1 MGLVA
6 SICSPTLVTKSP
18 RIARNRVFEL
28 DFERVRITRSRVDV
42 FWDPVWGGGSIFSFN
57 CLIDGLDCICGL
69 FGPEHTPLV
78 GRLWYNG
85 GSNWSCPKGIFVV
98 IDTCSVLCC
107 CLMTHVN
114 ALAGSS
120 GSASISFLRCAD
132 LEPALASS
140 CKFPLFGSAW
150 LSKHPLPHDVN

>member
-1 MGLVA
+1 MFSGIL
-6 SICSPTLVTKSP
+6 CGG
-18 RIARNRVFEL
+18 VF
-28 DFERVRITRSRVDV
+28 D
-42 FWDPVWGGGSIFSFN
+42 FSFN
-57 CLIDGLDCICGL
+57 CLIDGLNCICGL

-85 GSNWSCPKGIFVV
+85 GSDWSCPKGIFVV